1 MSEHPIQGR
10 LISSSLIAGLAART
24 ALDTPGVLRLEPT
37 LRHLLPRLGTT
48 AAKNLHPGRDHGAAL
63 RHDGV
68 FVTLHEG
75 TADIQLDIAT
85 DMAFTALTVADS
97 VQQRIRQAIMY
108 TGITPGRIDILIL
121 AIEHAPAL
129 SPPRGPR

>member
-10 LISSSLIAGLAART
+10 LISSGLVARLAART

-37 LRHLLPRLGTT
+37 LRHLLTRLGTT
-48 AAKNLHPGRDHGAAL
+48 AVKNLRPGGDHGSAFW
-63 RHDGV
+63 HDGV

-108 TGITPGRIDILIL
+108 TGLIPGRVDIIIL
-121 AIEHAPAL
+121 TIEHAPVVSA
-129 SPPRGPR
+129 PPRPR